1 MSGSYRTASLGV
13 DSFSNT
19 AADEQRPRI
28 FDFLAYRSCLRVI
41 GPEFR
46 TLDLDAIAKEM
57 GN

>member
-19 AADEQRPRI
+19 AADEQRPRL
-28 FDFLAYRSCLRVI
+28 FDFLPSLYCLGGI